1 MIAYEELVAALA
13 SWRQRNGLPTD
24 DGGHAAAA
32 SYAAADY
39 AAPSGGYDDGGYE
52 TADEVVEEMGDD
64 GIVAEDLDAAPVGLD
79 DPESTSIGASPDD
92 LLASFGD
99 DPGTVDDEPEPR

>member
-32 SYAAADY
+32 SYAAADDGLR
-39 AAPSGGYDDGGYE
+39 SYDDGGYE

-64 GIVAEDLDAAPVGLD
+64 GIVAEDLDAAPVGID

-92 LLASFGD
+92 LLGTFG